1 MMMEN
6 PEAKPSNSEPIAET
20 ETAETPTAEAA
31 TAETPTAE
39 TATAETW
46 DEGPDID
53 IPRVIEDLLKN
64 PPLLPNESKDD
75 FDRVYDDF
83 LDPLMPETVPQ
94 HWLVWN
100 SAILTWEV
108 MRYRRMKVSFVANQ
122 RRAAVSALIRYAF
135 PSASMRGVRNPGS
148 DIDDN
153 IERYF
158 SDPAYPPLVARA
170 LAESG
175 YSVDAVEAEMFARSL
190 AGLGQ
195 IEKLIASAEKRLMMF
210 FREMEKIH
218 GDRAVRAQKIAD
230 DELSSGDE

>member
-1 MMMEN
+1 MEN

-20 ETAETPTAEAA
+20 ETAETPTAE
-31 TAETPTAE
+31 

-46 DEGPDID
+46 DEGPGMIE

-64 PPLLPNESKDD
+64 PPLLPNESKYD
-75 FDRVYDDF
+75 FDGVYDDF

-100 SAILTWEV
+100 SAILTWDI
-108 MRYRRMKVSFVANQ
+108 MRCRRMKVSFVVNQ
-122 RRAAVSALIRYAF
+122 RRAAVGALIRKAF
-135 PSASMRGVRNPGS
+135 VSSSMRAVREPGS

-158 SDPAYPPLVARA
+158 SDPAYPPLVAQA
-170 LAESG
+170 LAQAG
-175 YSVDAVEAEMFARSL
+175 YSLDAAESEAFARSL
-190 AGLGQ
+190 AGLLQ
-195 IEKLIASAEKRLMMF
+195 IEKLIASAEKRLMLF
-210 FREMEKIH
+210 FREMDRIH
-218 GDRAVRAQKIAD
+218 GDRAARAQKIAD